1 MLICLKI
8 YFYWEYKCNGFSIF
22 DFLLIK
28 RSFRVCEVCL
38 QISSCKNSSDSAMI
52 LDKMEHE
59 GDSGKELNL
68 DDLKE
73 ALLTHI
79 CSENKAFFKSQQI
92 DDPELSFADRKEIA
106 TEILNKSHSKFLQRF
121 GMNMKEQHLK
131 FFESQFYN
139 PLEQQEV
146 TENLK
151 HISWNIN
158 HHGSIVRNRRYAALL
173 KLVEEKKYFSE
184 GEMKSRDPLLYEQ
197 LIGQYQSPGL
207 V

>member
-1 MLICLKI
+1 
-8 YFYWEYKCNGFSIF
+8 
-22 DFLLIK
+22 
-28 RSFRVCEVCL
+28 
-38 QISSCKNSSDSAMI
+38 MI

-59 GDSGKELNL
+59 GDSGKDLNL